1 MIVYIVRHGTAIDR
15 TDPDAPPDPERPLT
29 RKGIEKT
36 RAAMLGLREQKIKP
50 DVLITSPFLRAAQ
63 TAEIAAETLGYPRE
77 KIQRTNGLAPS
88 AEPAEIWKELSKLKS
103 KSVMCFGHGPNVDFL
118 IASALESRTAVTSL
132 KKSGVA
138 CLEMTSLSPPK
149 GQLLWLLQPKMLRRL
164 GD

>member
-1 MIVYIVRHGTAIDR
+1 MILYIVRHGTAVDR

-36 RAAMLGLREQKIKP
+36 RAAMLGLREQGIKP

-77 KIQRTNGLAPS
+77 KIQRTNGLVPS
-88 AEPAEIWKELSKLKS
+88 AEAAELWKELSKTKS
-103 KSVMCFGHGPNVDFL
+103 KSVMCFGHAPNVDL
-118 IASALESRTAVTSL
+118 VIASALGSRMLVTSL

-138 CLEMTSLSPPK
+138 CLEMGSVNPPK
-149 GQLLWLLQPKMLRRL
+149 GQLVWLLQPKMLRKLR
-164 GD
+164 D